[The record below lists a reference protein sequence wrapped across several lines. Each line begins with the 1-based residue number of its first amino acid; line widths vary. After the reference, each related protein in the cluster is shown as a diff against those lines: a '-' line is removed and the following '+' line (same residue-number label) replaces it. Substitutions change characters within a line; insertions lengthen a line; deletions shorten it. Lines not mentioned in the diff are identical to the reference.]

1 MARSQFARDWCTHAD
16 YSRLATRFCT
26 LLKGE
31 LENNGAGAGGVCSA
45 DDFDDHPQTK
55 MSGVEEEM
63 LLASFNDVVKMQAD
77 GVLAPADFESLF
89 KLSINTWLDGNDPD
103 GHILVCN
110 NQRLSGFHVKVLTR
124 EELDQWSAA
133 NGQDEDDILVTKK
146 ASVVL
151 GSSGFVS
158 NFESNWAIPG
168 PEDRSTPAQLAAANT
183 REVLYTLIAAATEDP
198 GVVAAALDGNAPIG
212 FRITRREEDG
222 AAFYT
227 MVVRRP
233 TNWRKF
239 EGHVNVAELYNT
251 CNEHVHTPFG
261 TTGTMLL
268 TQFAECPFG
277 RIRSAAQCG
286 LDVPGGYEFL
296 REDVAPLPA
305 PKIYSCVTSVP
316 HRSFD
321 GPKLLYGPLQYGIR
335 HHRLLTEFIPPYSRA
350 TEADWWWDIVDRVWR
365 SDARAL
371 LPRAVYSTRTVQ
383 MDYVWERFRHR
394 TQTWVP
400 LFTAA
405 FSEEFRHYRPADR
418 PADEVGM
425 SMLELVEHAYRK
437 GYPQLRW
444 KYAYIFHGHRFTID
458 FVNMFQLDI
467 LEVVTD
473 HHNPNI
479 RRGYVPLL
487 PSGRE
492 AHREPGDTP
501 PYSPIRRRFVG
512 IARRP

>member
-1 MARSQFARDWCTHAD
+1 MARSHFARDWCTHAD

-31 LENNGAGAGGVCSA
+31 LGNNGAGAGGVCSA

-89 KLSINTWLDGNDPD
+89 KLSITTWLDGNDPD

-110 NQRLSGFHVKVLTR
+110 NQRLTGFHVKVVTR
-124 EELDQWSAA
+124 EELKQWSAS
-133 NGQDEDDILVTKK
+133 NGQDEDDILVIKR

-158 NFESNWAIPG
+158 TFEGNVVSAG
-168 PEDRSTPAQLAAANT
+168 PEDRSTPAQLAAANM

-222 AAFYT
+222 VAFYT

-233 TNWRKF
+233 TNWHKF
-239 EGHVNVAELYNT
+239 EGHVNVAELYNK

-286 LDVPGGYEFL
+286 LDVPEGYAFL
-296 REDVAPLPA
+296 LEDVAPLPA

-316 HRSFD
+316 HKLFN
-321 GPKLLYGPLQYGIR
+321 GPTLLYGPLQKGIR
-335 HHRLLTEFIPPYSRA
+335 RYSLLTEFIPPKDS
-350 TEADWWWDIVDRVWR
+350 EADWWWDIVDRVWR
-365 SDARAL
+365 SDERAL
-371 LPRAVYSTRTVQ
+371 LPRAVYSTRTAQ

-400 LFTAA
+400 LFTVA
-405 FSEEFRHYRPADR
+405 FSEEFRHVASADR

-444 KYAYIFHGHRFTID
+444 KYAYMLHGHRFMID
-458 FVNMFQLDI
+458 FVNMIQIDI
-467 LEVVTD
+467 AEAVNDL
-473 HHNPNI
+473 HNPNI

-492 AHREPGDTP
+492 AHRETGDTP
-501 PYSPIRRRFVG
+501 PYAPIRRRFVG